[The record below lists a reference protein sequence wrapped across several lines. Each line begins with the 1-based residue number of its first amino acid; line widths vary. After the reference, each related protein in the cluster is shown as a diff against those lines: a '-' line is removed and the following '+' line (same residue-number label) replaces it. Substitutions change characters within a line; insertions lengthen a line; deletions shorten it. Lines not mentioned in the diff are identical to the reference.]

1 MDISPRVSLHIWRA
15 LGIALG
21 LSIVAHALALLF
33 TPDWI
38 VAFSE
43 LRPASFEARL
53 VATPAPV
60 LPSEVR
66 PVRPAVS
73 SARLRPRAPTSRRS
87 VSAAVPAFAPLESI
101 TASTNHIEAP
111 LSLPAPVLDDST
123 QTELSQSPNTTGE
136 TAQVTAT
143 PVATSAPNEG
153 IPPVFPQKIEISY
166 RLASSLTDGMANY
179 QWSREGNI
187 YRIDSR
193 IQATGVFAGFFVGTL
208 RQSSRGEITATGLQ
222 PFSFSIQRGDAE
234 PETAEFNRAQG
245 NVTLKGRKD
254 VRTLSLTPHLQDT
267 QSFLFQLAYD
277 MPHLRQAEDNLDVA
291 VTNARKLY
299 QYRFRQLGTEI
310 LDLSFGKIEA
320 IHLRSEATNPEDV
333 YEVWLAPQYYFLP
346 VKLKYFMG
354 RFPVEQIAANISIV
368 E

>member
-1 MDISPRVSLHIWRA
+1 MVCIMDISPPVSLHIWRA

-60 LPSEVR
+60 LPSTVR

-73 SARLRPRAPTSRRS
+73 SARLRPRAPTPRRS
-87 VSAAVPAFAPLESI
+87 VPAAVPVYAPLESI
-101 TASTNHIEAP
+101 TAPTNHIEAP
-111 LSLPAPVLDDST
+111 LSLPDAILADST
-123 QTELSQSPNTTGE
+123 K
-136 TAQVTAT
+136 
-143 PVATSAPNEG
+143 PVATSAPHEG

-166 RLASSLTDGMANY
+166 RLTSSLTDGVANY

-208 RQSSRGEITATGLQ
+208 RQSSRGEITASGLQ

-234 PETAEFNRAQG
+234 PETAEFNRVQG

-277 MPHLRQAEDNLDVA
+277 MPHLRQAEDNLDVT

-320 IHLRSEATNPEDV
+320 IHLRSEVTNPEDV
-333 YEVWLAPQYYFLP
+333 YEIWLAPQYYFLP